1 MIVVWGSVEALDES
15 LEEMLRLSLEHVTR
29 SRGEPGC
36 ISHTVSIDAKN
47 HNCLNFFEEWKDL
60 DALHQHFEVSAS
72 VAFAARLV
80 ELSAEPPDL
89 RIYDSSRIR

>member
-15 LEEMLRLSLEHVTR
+15 LEEMLRLSLEHVSR
-29 SRGEPGC
+29 SRVEPGC
-36 ISHTVSIDAKN
+36 MSHTVSIDAEN
-47 HNCLNFFEEWKDL
+47 HNRLNFFEEWQDM
-60 DALHQHFEVSAS
+60 DALQQHFEVSTS
-72 VAFAARLV
+72 IAFAARLV